1 MTDLSGSF
9 KSRHVGKWFLLL
21 ASMLALLFV
30 GCNEAGP
37 DVSDVVF
44 KTHNNGYGFKMLY
57 PENWT
62 ESLISQGLMAFGEAE
77 DVSAATAAGTAAST
91 VVVFRRQ
98 PQAFESLQAEFARYV
113 EGGPEASGFVSEDG
127 IHETTLD
134 GRQAFEVLTQTDPE
148 LIAAEDRPDTTL
160 YIIAVYADNGVTYY
174 VTATAPTEDWEEMW
188 PIFQVMIASFEV
200 LE

>member
-1 MTDLSGSF
+1 M
-9 KSRHVGKWFLLL
+9 
-21 ASMLALLFV
+21 
-30 GCNEAGP
+30 
-37 DVSDVVF
+37 
-44 KTHNNGYGFKMLY
+44 
-57 PENWT
+57 
-62 ESLISQGLMAFGEAE
+62 
-77 DVSAATAAGTAAST
+77 
-91 VVVFRRQ
+91 
-98 PQAFESLQAEFARYV
+98 
-113 EGGPEASGFVSEDG
+113 
-127 IHETTLD
+127 D